1 VRIVIDMQGAQSES
15 RFRGIG
21 RYTMAFAKAVVKNRG
36 EHEIILALSGLFP
49 DTIEPIRAAFEGLL
63 PQENIRVWHAPGPV
77 KEGQPGNESRR
88 EVAELLREA
97 FLASLQPDVIHISS
111 LFEGYVDDAVTS
123 IGRFD
128 QTTPVSV
135 TLHDLIPL
143 LNPDQYLKPNP
154 IYERY
159 YLRKIESLKR
169 AKCFLAVSESS
180 KSEGKRYL
188 AAPDEYFVNTS
199 ESVESAFH
207 PQSIDDET
215 ARRLRAKFSISRP
228 FVLYTGG
235 ADERK
240 NLPRLI
246 EAYGALPASL
256 RKTHQM
262 VFAGKMPEGDIARFR
277 QIARAAGL
285 QDDELLFTGYVSDE
299 ELVRLYNLCRL
310 YVFPSWHEGFGL
322 PALEAM
328 ACGAPVIGANT
339 SSLPEVIGLD
349 DALFDPFDVEAI
361 SLKLTQALEDE
372 AFRDCLREHGLCQAK
387 KFSWDETAK
396 RAIEAWEA
404 LHLSS
409 TKVDYHLPTGRK
421 PRLAFVSPLPP
432 ERTGIADYS
441 AELLPALSAH
451 YDIELIVAQ
460 ERVEDPWVNQHGKI
474 HDVNWL
480 RANAQDIDRV
490 LYQMGNSPFHQHMLP
505 LMAEIP
511 GAVVLHDFYLSSLL
525 AWMELHGG
533 AGHVWTKAL
542 YDSHGYAAVQA
553 RYQDAEAAKL
563 HYPVNAHV
571 LQHARGIIVHS
582 EYSRG
587 LARQWYGPE
596 WGRHWRVVP
605 HVRTPSRMDDRLA
618 ARRRLGIEKHDFL
631 VCSFGFVD
639 PTKLNHRLLQS
650 WLKSSLAKDKHCHLV
665 FVGENHGGD
674 YGAELLKTI
683 RASGCKERIH
693 ITGYASPDW
702 FKSYL
707 AAADIAVQLRAQS
720 RGETSGTVLDCMN
733 YGLPVIVNANGSMA
747 ELDRDVAWMLPDE
760 FEDRE
765 LVDALEKLWRST
777 ELRRQFGERARE
789 RILAHHAPDACA
801 RQYAEA
807 IEAFYARTANGLPAL
822 IQSLANRPEFALSEA
837 EIVQLAAALGRNH
850 PLPRLTKRLYLDV
863 TATCRN
869 DLKTGIERVARALTL
884 ALLASPPEGYRVEP
898 VYLNYENGRWLYRH
912 ARRYALG
919 LLGCPIEG
927 LDDDVVE
934 PEAGDVLLGLDLSGD
949 MLIQAAQ
956 LGLFED
962 FRHRGVAVYFMVHD
976 LLPARMPEVFPPGAD
991 QTHEKWLCAI
1001 SQCDGAVC
1009 VSKAVADDLNQWLRD
1024 AGMQYDQRRG
1034 FKIAWSHHGADIDKS
1049 APTPGMPPDADET
1062 LTSLKARPTFLMV
1075 GTIEPR
1081 KGYQQVLDAFEQ
1093 LWYEGVDAN
1102 LVIVGHEGWK
1112 SLPDEM
1118 RRDIPQT
1125 VSRLRTH
1132 PERKKRLFWL
1142 EGISDEYLEKVYAAS
1157 TCLIAASYGEGFGL
1171 PLIEA
1176 AQHKL
1181 PIIARD
1187 IPVFREVA
1195 GEHAYYFTAHDGREL
1210 AEAIRDW
1217 LQLFRQ
1223 GHYPR
1228 SDGMKYL
1235 TWKESAKQLADIV
1248 LGRKAHLS
1256 WSSASVEG
1264 EAKLAHG

>member
-1 VRIVIDMQGAQSES
+1 MRIVIDMQGAQSES

-256 RKTHQM
+256 RKIHQM

-299 ELVRLYNLCRL
+299 ELVRLYNLCQL

-349 DALFDPFDVEAI
+349 EALFDPFDVKAITAKLAEA
-361 SLKLTQALEDE
+361 LTDE
-372 AFRDCLREHGLCQAK
+372 SFRQRLRAHGLQQAK
-387 KFSWDETAK
+387 KFTWDETAR
-396 RAIEAWEA
+396 RAIAAWEGLHGRTRQPSEYLAQSLRHERLLTAIASMSTQVSEPVLVA
-404 LHLSS
+404 LSHCLAQNENSGIERQLFLDVS
-409 TKVDYHLPTGRK
+409 ELCQRDAATGVQRVVRSYLK
-421 PRLAFVSPLPP
+421 WLLQCPPAGFRVEPVYATLDQGYRYARRFTLRFLGQSDTQASDEPVRWQRGDLFFGLDMQHHVQLAHASFYRQLMHEGV
-432 ERTGIADYS
+432 TVKFMVYD
-441 AELLPALSAH
+441 LLPIQFADLFKDSDAKDLH
-451 YDIELIVAQ
+451 KQWLAMIAATDGAICISKATADAFDAWITEHAVPRAPTF
-460 ERVEDPWVNQHGKI
+460 RTSWVHIG
-474 HDVNWL
+474 
-480 RANAQDIDRV
+480 ADIDGS
-490 LYQMGNSPFHQHMLP
+490 QPSSGLP
-505 LMAEIP
+505 
-511 GAVVLHDFYLSSLL
+511 D
-525 AWMELHGG
+525 
-533 AGHVWTKAL
+533 
-542 YDSHGYAAVQA
+542 
-553 RYQDAEAAKL
+553 DAEA
-563 HYPVNAHV
+563 V
-571 LQHARGIIVHS
+571 LQTLCQRPTFLCVSTIEPRKRQQQILEAIERLWQDGIDV
-582 EYSRG
+582 
-587 LARQWYGPE
+587 
-596 WGRHWRVVP
+596 
-605 HVRTPSRMDDRLA
+605 
-618 ARRRLGIEKHDFL
+618 
-631 VCSFGFVD
+631 
-639 PTKLNHRLLQS
+639 N
-650 WLKSSLAKDKHCHLV
+650 LV
-665 FVGENHGGD
+665 FVGQLGWKTEALAERLRRHSEAGRRLFWLQGISDEYLEKVYAASTCLIAASLNEGFGLSLIEAARHGLPIIARDIPVFREVAG
-674 YGAELLKTI
+674 E
-683 RASGCKERIH
+683 
-693 ITGYASPDW
+693 YATY
-702 FKSYL
+702 F
-707 AAADIAVQLRAQS
+707 Q
-720 RGETSGTVLDCMN
+720 GETAQDLANALTAWLEKYRAGQHPRSTGMPWLTWQQSTEKLKAALIGNN
-733 YGLPVIVNANGSMA
+733 YRRRQLLVDIS
-747 ELDRDVAWMLPDE
+747 
-760 FEDRE
+760 E
-765 LVDALEKLWRST
+765 LVQRD
-777 ELRRQFGERARE
+777 
-789 RILAHHAPDACA
+789 
-801 RQYAEA
+801 
-807 IEAFYARTANGLPAL
+807 ARTG
-822 IQSLANRPEFALSEA
+822 IQR
-837 EIVQLAAALGRNH
+837 VVRNI
-850 PLPRLTKRLYLDV
+850 LNEWLLD
-863 TATCRN
+863 
-869 DLKTGIERVARALTL
+869 
-884 ALLASPPEGYRVEP
+884 PPEGYRVEP
-898 VYLNYENGRWLYRH
+898 VYATVDRPYCYARSFTAKFLGIAENILPDDPID
-912 ARRYALG
+912 YA
-919 LLGCPIEG
+919 
-927 LDDDVVE
+927 
-934 PEAGDVLLGLDLSGD
+934 AGDVFLALDLQPQVVPARR
-949 MLIQAAQ
+949 MCYQALRSQ
-956 LGLFED
+956 
-962 FRHRGVAVYFMVHD
+962 GVKVTFVVYD
-976 LLPARMPEVFPPGAD
+976 LLCVLMPQYFVPGAAD
-991 QTHEKWLCAI
+991 GFTRWLEVVAE
-1001 SQCDGAVC
+1001 SDGAVC
-1009 VSKAVADDLNQWLRD
+1009 ISQSVARELGDWIGKNGPERLRPFHINWFHLGAEFD
-1024 AGMQYDQRRG
+1024 HLHPTKGFPPNVETTLDQLQ
-1034 FKIAWSHHGADIDKS
+1034 S
-1049 APTPGMPPDADET
+1049 
-1062 LTSLKARPTFLMV
+1062 RPTFLMV
-1075 GTIEPR
+1075 GTLEPR
-1081 KGYQQVLDAFEQ
+1081 KAHAQVLAAFEQ
-1093 LWYEGVDAN
+1093 LWGDGVDVN
-1102 LVIVGHEGWK
+1102 LAIVGKQGWMVEE
-1112 SLPDEM
+1112 LVEQL
-1118 RRDIPQT
+1118 RR
-1125 VSRLRTH
+1125 H
-1132 PERKKRLFWL
+1132 PEMGKRLFWL
-1142 EGISDEYLEKVYAAS
+1142 EAISDEYLEKVYAAS

-1228 SDGMKYL
+1228 SEGMKYL